1 MTTTE
6 EQRVT
11 SVKEA
16 AGRRAADMVE
26 TGTIVGLGTGSTV
39 WFTLLRLAER
49 IQSEG
54 LEIVGVPTSMDT
66 TKKATD
72 LGIPLLGLGEVEKIH
87 LTIDGADEIDGEFQ
101 MIKGGG
107 GALLREKVIASI
119 SDREVI
125 VVGPDKVVEKL
136 GTTFLLPVEVT
147 SFALPTVSRALA
159 ALGCEPVLRLSD
171 PGVALTTDNGNQ
183 ILDCRFPNGI
193 DDPRNLER
201 AIAAIPGAVESGLF
215 IDLAHAV
222 IIGKEDGSAEV
233 RER

>member
-1 MTTTE
+1 
-6 EQRVT
+6 
-11 SVKEA
+11 
-16 AGRRAADMVE
+16 
-26 TGTIVGLGTGSTV
+26 
-39 WFTLLRLAER
+39 
-49 IQSEG
+49 
-54 LEIVGVPTSMDT
+54 MDT
-66 TKKATD
+66 TTKATE
-72 LGIPLLGLGEVEKIH
+72 LGIPVVGLGEVEKIH
-87 LTIDGADEIDGEFQ
+87 LTIDGADEIDGEYQ

-119 SDREVI
+119 SEKEVI

-147 SFALPTVSRALA
+147 PFALPTVSRALEA
-159 ALGCEPVLRLSD
+159 FGCETVLRLSD
-171 PGVALTTDNGNQ
+171 PGVAMTTDNGNQ

-193 DDPRNLER
+193 DDARELER

-222 IIGKEDGSAEV
+222 VIGHEDGSAEL

>member
-1 MTTTE
+1 MTE

-16 AGRRAADMVE
+16 AGRRAADLVE

-49 IQSEG
+49 IESEG

-66 TKKATD
+66 MEKATE
-72 LGIPLLGLGEVEKIH
+72 LGIPVVGLGEVEKIN

-119 SDREVI
+119 SEGEVI
-125 VVGPDKVVEKL
+125 IVGPDKVVDKL

-147 SFALPTVSRALA
+147 TFALPTVSRALEA
-159 ALGCEPVLRLSD
+159 FGCETVLRLSD
-171 PGVALTTDNGNQ
+171 PGVAMTTDNGNQ

-193 DDPRNLER
+193 DDARELER

-215 IDLAHAV
+215 IDLADAV
-222 IIGKEDGSAEV
+222 VIGHEDGSSEL

>member
-1 MTTTE
+1 MTE

-16 AGRRAADMVE
+16 AGRRAADLVE
-26 TGTIVGLGTGSTV
+26 TGTIIGLGTGSTV

-49 IQSEG
+49 IESEG
-54 LEIVGVPTSMDT
+54 LEIVGVPTSTDT
-66 TKKATD
+66 MEKATE
-72 LGIPLLGLGEVEKIH
+72 LGIPVVGLGEVEKIH

-125 VVGPDKVVEKL
+125 IVGPDKVVDKL

-147 SFALPTVSRALA
+147 TFALPTVSRALEA
-159 ALGCEPVLRLSD
+159 FGCETVLRLSD
-171 PGVALTTDNGNQ
+171 PGVAMTTDNGNQ
-183 ILDCRFPNGI
+183 ILDCRFPSGI
-193 DDPRNLER
+193 DDARELER
-201 AIAAIPGAVESGLF
+201 AIAAIPGVVESGLF
-215 IDLAHAV
+215 IDLADAV
-222 IIGKEDGSAEV
+222 VIGHEDGSSEL

>member
-1 MTTTE
+1 MTE
-6 EQRVT
+6 EERVT

-16 AGRRAADMVE
+16 AGRRAADLVE

-39 WFTLLRLAER
+39 WFTLVRLAER
-49 IQSEG
+49 IKTEG

-66 TKKATD
+66 TTKATE
-72 LGIPLLGLGEVEKIH
+72 LGIPVVGLGEVEKIH
-87 LTIDGADEIDGEFQ
+87 LTIDGADEIDGEYQ

-119 SDREVI
+119 SEKEVI

-147 SFALPTVSRALA
+147 TFALPTVSRALEA
-159 ALGCEPVLRLSD
+159 FGCETVLRLSD
-171 PGVALTTDNGNQ
+171 PGVAMTTDNGNQ

-193 DDPRNLER
+193 DDARELER
-201 AIAAIPGAVESGLF
+201 AIAAIPSAVESGLF

-222 IIGKEDGSAEV
+222 VIGHEDGSAEL

>member
-1 MTTTE
+1 MTE

-16 AGRRAADMVE
+16 AGRRAADLVE
-26 TGTIVGLGTGSTV
+26 TGTTVGLGTGSTV

-49 IQSEG
+49 IESEG

-66 TKKATD
+66 MEKATA
-72 LGIPLLGLGEVEKIH
+72 LGIPVVGLGEVEKID

-119 SDREVI
+119 SEREVI
-125 VVGPDKVVEKL
+125 IVGPDKVVDKL

-147 SFALPTVSRALA
+147 TFALPTVSRALEA
-159 ALGCEPVLRLSD
+159 FGCETVLRLSD
-171 PGVALTTDNGNQ
+171 PGVAMTTDNGNQ

-193 DDPRNLER
+193 DDARELER

-222 IIGKEDGSAEV
+222 VIGHEDGSSEL

>member
-1 MTTTE
+1 MTD
-6 EQRVT
+6 EQRVAN
-11 SVKEA
+11 VKEA
-16 AGRRAADMVE
+16 AGSRAADIVE

-66 TKKATD
+66 MEKASE

-147 SFALPTVSRALA
+147 TFALPTVSRALQ
-159 ALGCEPVLRLSD
+159 ALGCETVLRLSD

-183 ILDCRFPNGI
+183 ILDCHFPDGI
-193 DDPRNLER
+193 DDARELER

-222 IIGKEDGSAEV
+222 VIGHEDGSAEL